1 MKKELSRRFTLA
13 CSLALAAAAIISG
26 CSANSPSS
34 AAGSDASANQAKD
47 MSEVKIM
54 TLDPGHFHAGLVQKE
69 MYPGVSPKVH
79 VYAPLGFDLTEHL
92 NRIARF
98 NLRPAN
104 PTKWELEI
112 HTGADF
118 LERMLKEKPGNVV
131 VISGRNRGKIDRIKA
146 SVENGLNTLVDKPW
160 IIRPEDFSKLE
171 ATLDAAEAK
180 GLIAYDIMTERYEI
194 TTILQKEL
202 IHTPEV
208 FGEMAKGTEA
218 DPAVYFESIH
228 HILKLVAGAPNI
240 RPAWFF
246 DVTQQGEGV
255 ADVGTHLA
263 DLTQWML
270 FPEQAID
277 YRKDINVLSAKRWPT
292 VMTLDQFKRVTN
304 EPKFPDY
311 LSSSVKGDKLDYFCN
326 GAMTYTLRGVHA
338 KMDVIWNYEAPAG
351 GGDTHVAIFKGAKS
365 RVEIRQGKEENW
377 KTEVY
382 VIPNNAAGK
391 AEILAALKKKVETLQ
406 AKYPGVGVEDL
417 GGKIKVTVPDK
428 YRDGHEAHFAEVTRR
443 FLEYLRNPK
452 AMPAWEKP
460 NMLAKYYTTT
470 KGLEMGY
477 RSTTALR

>member
-1 MKKELSRRFTLA
+1 MKKESRRFTLA

-34 AAGSDASANQAKD
+34 AAGSEAPANQAKD
-47 MSEVKIM
+47 MTEVKIM

-98 NLRPAN
+98 NLRAAN

-112 HTGADF
+112 HTGPDF

-131 VISGRNRGKIDRIKA
+131 VISGRNRGKIDRIQA

-160 IIRPEDFSKLE
+160 IIKPDDFAKLE
-171 ATLDAAEAK
+171 ATLDAADAK

-218 DPAVYFESIH
+218 EPAVYFESIH

-255 ADVGTHLA
+255 ADVGSHLA

-270 FPEQAID
+270 FPEQPID

-311 LSSSVKGDKLDYFCN
+311 LSSSVKGDKFDYFCN

-351 GGDTHVAIFKGAKS
+351 GGDTHVAIFKGTWS
-365 RVEIRQGKEENW
+365 RVEIRQSKEENW
-377 KTEVY
+377 KTEIY
-382 VIPNNAAGK
+382 VVPNTASSK
-391 AEILAALKKKVETLQ
+391 AEILAALKKKIEALQ

-417 GGKIKVTVPDK
+417 VGKIKVTVPDK

-470 KGLEMGY
+470 KGLELGY